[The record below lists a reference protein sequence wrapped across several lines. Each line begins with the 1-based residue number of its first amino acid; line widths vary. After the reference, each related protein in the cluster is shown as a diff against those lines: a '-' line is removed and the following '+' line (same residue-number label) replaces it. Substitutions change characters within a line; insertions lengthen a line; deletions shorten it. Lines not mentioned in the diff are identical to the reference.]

1 MVRSSKLT
9 TEDTIEGYLQDRV
22 KALTG
27 TCIKLPSMWY
37 PGIPDRL
44 VLLPGGRM
52 LFVELKRPVGG
63 KFEPRQPLWLRKLAR
78 LGFPVFVCHTKESVD
93 EALA

>member
-1 MVRSSKLT
+1 LT
-9 TEDTIEGYLQDRV
+9 TENTIEEYLYDCV
-22 KALTG
+22 KAVQGVCL
-27 TCIKLPSMWY
+27 KLPSMWY

-44 VLLPGGRM
+44 VLLPGGRT
-52 LFVELKRPVGG
+52 LFIELKRPIGG

-93 EALA
+93 AALYQG